1 MRWTSAFVLFVTALA
16 AQVDRQPASAV
27 TAVRHWVQG
36 GVVRIAI
43 EVSGEFRFRSDR
55 LHNPERVYFDL
66 ADTRPQLGDK
76 PYWSENLPQ
85 GSVVERLRLAQ
96 TTLTTTRVVLDLSG
110 AAEISTV
117 QLSNPNRLVI
127 ELRPANG
134 GVTPTGAMT
143 REITSGVAGAAAP
156 RPEPAWASPN
166 SAPFSYSSRL
176 VRWMQSLPPVKVAP
190 PPNPILPGPP
200 AIHEESVSRPLAPS
214 LGWVPRPPP
223 LDKAPVAP
231 ASAASAAAGL
241 PSAEMAKAA
250 RRTGDG
256 DTSLVRTLGLKISRV
271 VIDPGH
277 GGHDQGTHGPNG
289 LLEKDVVLDVSLRLG
304 KMIEDKLGAQ
314 VIYTRTDDTYVP
326 LEARTALANE
336 KKADLF
342 LSIHGNSSPVAK
354 HRGHRDVLPELFRFP
369 RRAGRGRARKRES
382 QKSISELHDL
392 IQKISLHDKLE
403 ESREFATRIQNALFQ
418 LTARNFPA
426 EHSRGVQARSVRG
439 ADRRQYAFRIGRDRI
454 CHQCARGSA
463 VAAPG
468 LPAESGGGPVSRRIP
483 LRRWPEPFPGGR
495 ADAVNRSLRR
505 SAFRS
510 AA

>member
-336 KKADLF
+336 RKADLF
-342 LSIHGNSSPVAK
+342 LSIHGNSSPVA
-354 HRGHRDVLPELFRFP
+354 RIVGTETYYLNFSDSRDALDV
-369 RRAGRGRARKRES
+369 AARENSMS

-426 EHSRGVQARSVRG
+426 EHSRGVKRAPFVVLIGANMPSVLAEIGFVTNAREEALLRRPDYRQKVAEALFQGVSRY
-439 ADRRQYAFRIGRDRI
+439 ADGLSHFQ
-454 CHQCARGSA
+454 
-463 VAAPG
+463 VAA
-468 LPAESGGGPVSRRIP
+468 RTQ
-483 LRRWPEPFPGGR
+483 
-495 ADAVNRSLRR
+495 
-505 SAFRS
+505 
-510 AA
+510 

>member
-1 MRWTSAFVLFVTALA
+1 
-16 AQVDRQPASAV
+16 
-27 TAVRHWVQG
+27 
-36 GVVRIAI
+36 
-43 EVSGEFRFRSDR
+43 
-55 LHNPERVYFDL
+55 
-66 ADTRPQLGDK
+66 
-76 PYWSENLPQ
+76 
-85 GSVVERLRLAQ
+85 
-96 TTLTTTRVVLDLSG
+96 
-110 AAEISTV
+110 
-117 QLSNPNRLVI
+117 
-127 ELRPANG
+127 
-134 GVTPTGAMT
+134 
-143 REITSGVAGAAAP
+143 
-156 RPEPAWASPN
+156 
-166 SAPFSYSSRL
+166 
-176 VRWMQSLPPVKVAP
+176 
-190 PPNPILPGPP
+190 
-200 AIHEESVSRPLAPS
+200 VSRPLAPS

-336 KKADLF
+336 RKADLF
-342 LSIHGNSSPVAK
+342 LSIHGNSSPVA
-354 HRGHRDVLPELFRFP
+354 RIVGTETYYLNFSDSRDALDV
-369 RRAGRGRARKRES
+369 AARENAMS

-426 EHSRGVQARSVRG
+426 EHSRGVKRAPFVVLIGANMPSVLAEIGFVTNAREEALLRRPDYRQKVAEALFQGVSRY
-439 ADRRQYAFRIGRDRI
+439 ADGLSHFQ
-454 CHQCARGSA
+454 
-463 VAAPG
+463 VAA
-468 LPAESGGGPVSRRIP
+468 RTQ
-483 LRRWPEPFPGGR
+483 
-495 ADAVNRSLRR
+495 
-505 SAFRS
+505 
-510 AA
+510 

>member
-289 LLEKDVVLDVSLRLG
+289 LLEKDVVLDVPLRLG

-336 KKADLF
+336 RKADLF
-342 LSIHGNSSPVAK
+342 LSIHGNSSPVA
-354 HRGHRDVLPELFRFP
+354 RIVGTETYYLNFSDSRDALDV
-369 RRAGRGRARKRES
+369 AARENAMS

-426 EHSRGVQARSVRG
+426 EHSRGVKRAPFVVLIGANMPSVLAEIGFVTNAREEALLRRPDYRQKVAEALFQGVSRY
-439 ADRRQYAFRIGRDRI
+439 ADGLSHFQ
-454 CHQCARGSA
+454 
-463 VAAPG
+463 VAA
-468 LPAESGGGPVSRRIP
+468 RTQ
-483 LRRWPEPFPGGR
+483 
-495 ADAVNRSLRR
+495 
-505 SAFRS
+505 
-510 AA
+510 

>member
-314 VIYTRTDDTYVP
+314 VIYTRTDDSYVP

-336 KKADLF
+336 RKADLF
-342 LSIHGNSSPVAK
+342 LSIHGNSSPVA
-354 HRGHRDVLPELFRFP
+354 RIVGTETYYLNFSDSRDALDV
-369 RRAGRGRARKRES
+369 AARENAMS

-426 EHSRGVQARSVRG
+426 EHSRGVKRAPFVVLIGANMPSVLAEIGFVTNAREEALLRRPDYRQKVAEALFQGVSRY
-439 ADRRQYAFRIGRDRI
+439 ADGLSHFQ
-454 CHQCARGSA
+454 
-463 VAAPG
+463 VAA
-468 LPAESGGGPVSRRIP
+468 RTQ
-483 LRRWPEPFPGGR
+483 
-495 ADAVNRSLRR
+495 
-505 SAFRS
+505 
-510 AA
+510 

>member
-134 GVTPTGAMT
+134 GGTPTGAMT

-336 KKADLF
+336 RKADLF
-342 LSIHGNSSPVAK
+342 LSIHGNSSPVA
-354 HRGHRDVLPELFRFP
+354 RIVGTETYYLNFSDSRDALDV
-369 RRAGRGRARKRES
+369 AARENAMS

-426 EHSRGVQARSVRG
+426 EHSRGVKRAPFVVLIGANMPSVLAEIGFVTNAREEALLRRPDYRQKVAEALFQGVSRY
-439 ADRRQYAFRIGRDRI
+439 ADGLSHFQ
-454 CHQCARGSA
+454 
-463 VAAPG
+463 VAA
-468 LPAESGGGPVSRRIP
+468 RTQ
-483 LRRWPEPFPGGR
+483 
-495 ADAVNRSLRR
+495 
-505 SAFRS
+505 
-510 AA
+510 

>member
-1 MRWTSAFVLFVTALA
+1 MRWTAAFVLFVTALA
-16 AQVDRQPASAV
+16 AQADRQPTAAV
-27 TAVRHWVQG
+27 TAVRHWTQG

-43 EVSGEFRFRSDR
+43 EVSGEFHFLSDR

-66 ADTRPQLGDK
+66 ADTRPRLGDK
-76 PYWSENLPQ
+76 PYWSENLPD
-85 GSVVERLRLAQ
+85 GYVVERVRLAQ

-117 QLSNPNRLVI
+117 QLANPNRLVI
-127 ELRPANG
+127 ELRPASG
-134 GVTPTGAMT
+134 GVTATAGDAALRKPAGPDPARISNLPKVARQMT
-143 REITSGVAGAAAP
+143 
-156 RPEPAWASPN
+156 SP
-166 SAPFSYSSRL
+166 
-176 VRWMQSLPPVKVAP
+176 PPVRVAP
-190 PPNPILPGPP
+190 PPNPTLPTPP
-200 AIHEESVSRPLAPS
+200 AIREESVSGPLAPS
-214 LGWVPRPPP
+214 LGWVARPPP
-223 LDKAPVAP
+223 LETAAP
-231 ASAASAAAGL
+231 AASATSAAAGL
-241 PSAEMAKAA
+241 PFSETARAA

-289 LLEKDVVLDVSLRLG
+289 LLEKDVVLDISLRLG

-314 VIYTRTDDTYVP
+314 VIYTRTDDSYVP

-342 LSIHGNSSPVAK
+342 LSIHGNSSPVA
-354 HRGHRDVLPELFRFP
+354 RIVGTETYYLNFSDSRDALDV
-369 RRAGRGRARKRES
+369 AARENASS

-426 EHSRGVQARSVRG
+426 EHSRGVKRAPFVVLIGANMPSVLAEIGFVTNAREE
-439 ADRRQYAFRIGRDRI
+439 ALLRRPDYRQK
-454 CHQCARGSA
+454 
-463 VAAPG
+463 VAEALFQG
-468 LPAESGGGPVSRRIP
+468 VSRY
-483 LRRWPEPFPGGR
+483 
-495 ADAVNRSLRR
+495 ADGLSHFQVAERTQ
-505 SAFRS
+505 
-510 AA
+510 